1 MNKLKGYTL
10 IELLVV
16 TVIFILFSGLSLARY
31 NEYSGQVK
39 LKSEARKLTDVLELA
54 KKKASTADLYDKSCT
69 DFTGYKV
76 ALSANS
82 YSLSFGCS
90 SVYSVI
96 QTYNLPT
103 NITITSVAADYV
115 FAPLLSNTVF
125 TVNNIF
131 LRNSSIDKYVRI
143 NISPVGIVYM
153 DETLSATMTE
163 PTATPTPTPTAGPV
177 LTATPTPTSVPPTAT
192 PTTGP
197 TATATP
203 TSAPPTATPTFAPP
217 PKDTP
222 ITEPTIPAN

>member
-39 LKSEARKLTDVLELA
+39 LKNEARKLTDVLELA
-54 KKKASTADLYDKSCT
+54 KKKSSTADLYDKSCT

-76 ALSANS
+76 ALSLNS

-90 SVYSVI
+90 AVYSVI

-131 LRNSSIDKYVRI
+131 LRNSSINKYVRI

-153 DETLSATMTE
+153 DETLSTAMTE
-163 PTATPTPTPTAGPV
+163 PTATPTPTPTSLPV
-177 LTATPTPTSVPPTAT
+177 ATATP
-192 PTTGP
+192 
-197 TATATP
+197 TP
-203 TSAPPTATPTFAPP
+203 TSAPPTATPTTGPTTTPTPTSVPPTDIPFTPP

-222 ITEPTIPAN
+222 IVFPTNPPLN